1 MTFICVDLFMC
12 LSLQRLRPNAL
23 TDFYEFSPEYFLSLS
38 QAMYLYE
45 FSYIYILFLTPR
57 K

>member
-1 MTFICVDLFMC
+1 MTFICVDFFMW

-23 TDFYEFSPEYFLSLS
+23 TDFYEFSQEYFLSLS
-38 QAMYLYE
+38 RAMYLYD